1 VRHFFDP
8 MSLITMLKPDD
19 PRKFF
24 AQVNLMGS
32 IRARVIKSFQEE
44 GTEVPVRSHVGAES
58 LLQILIPLES
68 GLPYWLQS
76 CY

>member
-19 PRKFF
+19 LRKFF